1 MNIEELF
8 LYAYKLGYE
17 DRDEDGCYDPCSH
30 PIPEVDYEPK
40 LYDINDKQ
48 PNIGNFVL
56 GYNNRCGVLLG
67 KVIYVY
73 INEDEPSCSYL
84 KLLDDVGNIHYL
96 NKWQPVFKPKE

>member
-8 LYAYKLGYE
+8 MYVYKLGYE
-17 DRDEDGCYDPCSH
+17 DRDEERSYDPHSH
-30 PIPEVDYEPK
+30 AIPEVDYESK
-40 LYDINDKQ
+40 LHDINDKQ
-48 PNIGNFVL
+48 PDIGSLVV
-56 GYNNRCGVLLG
+56 GYHNECGMLLG